1 MLDWYDIHMIILY
14 SYSVAKESAHVQ
26 LSLYD
31 DMHNLWF
38 YEICDE
44 KHSSIKKQKF
54 EFAL

>member
-14 SYSVAKESAHVQ
+14 SYSVAKESAHVYSVWWHTQ
-26 LSLYD
+26 F
-31 DMHNLWF
+31 MVF